1 MPDQTDRIQLTY
13 AVTFEAGFHCGSG
26 LSRLLVDR
34 AVRRDA
40 IGRLILPGSTI
51 KGTLRDRCEQ
61 LARLFGLDTRSPHD
75 EALAMKEYV
84 APDLLARLFGSRL
97 RPGGLYFDDLMMS
110 SEDRKF
116 FDSSLSLQTSERTQ
130 VSLSRRTGAGRP
142 QALFSSEFG
151 YTGLRFNG
159 EISGYVVDLPLDDA
173 ADSPTY
179 ALLLLL
185 SGLISLDR
193 LGGNKSTGLGR
204 CQVEIVSLKVNN
216 ELRDWDGLLSR
227 LADLEYA
234 DFAREANV

>member
-1 MPDQTDRIQLTY
+1 MPEQTDRIKLTY
-13 AVTFEAGFHCGSG
+13 TLTFEAGFHCGSG

-40 IGRLILPGSTI
+40 KGYLIVPGSTV

-61 LARLFGLDTRSPHD
+61 LARLFGLVARSPHD
-75 EALAMKEYV
+75 EAEALREYV

-97 RPGGLYFDDLMMS
+97 RGGGLYFDDLTMA

-116 FDSSLSLQTSERTQ
+116 FDATLSLQTSERTQ
-130 VSLSRRTGAGRP
+130 VSLSRCTGAARP

-151 YTGLRFNG
+151 FTGLRFDG
-159 EISGYVVDLPLDDA
+159 EISGHVSDLPLEGD

-179 ALLLLL
+179 SLLLLVA
-185 SGLISLDR
+185 GLISLDR
-193 LGGNKSTGLGR
+193 VGGNKSTGLGR
-204 CQVEIVSLKVNN
+204 CRTEIVSLTINN
-216 ELRDWDGLLSR
+216 SLRDFGQWLTR

-234 DFAREANV
+234 DFAMEANG